1 MSSQDLLAEDARSW
15 RRHLHQHPEL
25 LFDLPQTAA
34 FVEAKLKEF
43 GCDEIAS
50 GIATSGVVGVIRG
63 KAGPGRTIML
73 RSDMD
78 ALPIEEQTNLPHASR
93 TPGLM
98 HACGHDGHMA
108 MLLAATRHLAENR
121 DFAGTVVSVFQPAE
135 EGGAGAR
142 FMIEEGLLER
152 FGVDEVYG
160 MHNQPGLAVG
170 AFATRPGT
178 LMAAGDRFVV
188 TLTGRGGHAAAPHLT
203 RDPVVAASQLVTA
216 LQAIASR
223 YTDPFDPVVASITY
237 IEAGSPAA
245 LNVIPAS
252 AQIGGSIRTI
262 TPATRAAVEERFR
275 NIVKATAQLGE
286 MEASIDWRPG
296 YPATVNDPSMT
307 EETAA
312 AARRAAEAG
321 EIDTDCPRV
330 MGSEDFAYMLQKRP
344 GAIVWL
350 GNGDTPA
357 LHHPSYD
364 FNDNA
369 LAYGIR
375 YWLELVKQRLSKDE
389 LPA

>member
-188 TLTGRGGHAAAPHLT
+188 TLTGRGGHAAAPHHT

-223 YTDPFDPVVASITY
+223 YTDPFDPVVVSITY